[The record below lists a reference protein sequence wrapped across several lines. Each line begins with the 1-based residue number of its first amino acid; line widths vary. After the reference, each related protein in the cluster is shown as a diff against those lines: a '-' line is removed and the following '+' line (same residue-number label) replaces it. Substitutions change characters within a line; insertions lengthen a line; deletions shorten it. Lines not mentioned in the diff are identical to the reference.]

1 MEVSTDSSPDPIKTT
16 IIDEKTKGTIYKRL
30 YHSIMQHIF
39 LKYSVHYLQLKSLSG
54 KNARTWDSI
63 DFT

>member
-30 YHSIMQHIF
+30 CTKQDKVIPFNHATHIP
-39 LKYSVHYLQLKSLSG
+39 
-54 KNARTWDSI
+54 
-63 DFT
+63 